1 MDIVKIYDSDGN
13 FVEKVFSDSLEAD
26 SLENLLDW
34 LGIRY
39 ERFHSGKK
47 WY

>member
-1 MDIVKIYDSDGN
+1 MDIVKIYNEDGD

-26 SLENLLDW
+26 SLEDLLDW
-34 LGIRY
+34 LDIRY
-39 ERFHSGKK
+39 ERFHNEEK